1 MESERNTASYPVTAF
16 EPNLVKTIKN
26 RLDVAFLPSLVQPE
40 TLFGRTV
47 IVADVLRATTTIV
60 NSLSNG
66 CAEVLPQPSLAAARQ
81 THSQLEN
88 SVLGGERGGKIVEGF
103 HHGNSPVEYTR
114 DLIEGKS
121 LVLATT
127 NGTVAMEHCREAQ
140 RVLIGAMVNLEAVVR
155 LIGHEEEVTIV
166 CSGTDGFVTSEDVI
180 FAGALIER
188 LLDRMDHHQAN
199 GSQEDPT
206 PGSASDMAM
215 IALNHWQNT
224 SRQVEQGK
232 ELAEF
237 FRTARGGIN
246 LVRIGRDEDIV
257 FAAQIDSVP
266 VVPELDVASWSI
278 RLPAV

>member
-1 MESERNTASYPVTAF
+1 VTAF

-47 IVADVLRATTTIV
+47 IVTDVLRATTTIV
-60 NSLSNG
+60 NSLFNG
-66 CAEVLPQPSLAAARQ
+66 CAQVLPQPTLEAARL
-81 THSQLEN
+81 THLQVEN
-88 SVLGGERGGKIVEGF
+88 SLLGGERGGKIVEGF
-103 HHGNSPVEYTR
+103 HHGNSPIEYTR
-114 DLIEGKS
+114 ELIEGKS

-127 NGTVAMEHCREAQ
+127 NGTVAMEHCRGAK
-140 RVLIGAMVNLEAVVR
+140 RVLIGAMVNLEALVS

-188 LLDRMDHHQAN
+188 LIDRMDHHQTN
-199 GSQEDPT
+199 GSRERPA
-206 PGSASDMAM
+206 PGPASDMAT
-215 IALNHWQNT
+215 IALNHWQST
-224 SRQVEQGK
+224 RRQVEEGK

-257 FAAQIDSVP
+257 FAAQIDTVP

-278 RLPAV
+278 RLPAE